1 MANKLIVGSPQAMA
15 HEPSLEPPVYDDI
28 DCHPDYDPETD
39 SIQSPPDLDKKILK
53 MIEDSCKENYD
64 LMSLICDE
72 VARQLGMSTDIDDP
86 KFSELYDNISQPIL
100 ALLNARDERSI

>member
-15 HEPSLEPPVYDDI
+15 KEPSLEPPEPI
-28 DCHPDYDPETD
+28 E
-39 SIQSPPDLDKKILK
+39 SPPDLDKKILK
-53 MIEDSCKENYD
+53 MIEDSCKEKPMMDNYD